1 VYKKIREI
9 LECECF
15 LIVSKCLECLRVPRF
30 IEEVKIGTRDNS

>member
-1 VYKKIREI
+1 VYEKIREI

-15 LIVSKCLECLRVPRF
+15 LIVSKCLECLRVLRF